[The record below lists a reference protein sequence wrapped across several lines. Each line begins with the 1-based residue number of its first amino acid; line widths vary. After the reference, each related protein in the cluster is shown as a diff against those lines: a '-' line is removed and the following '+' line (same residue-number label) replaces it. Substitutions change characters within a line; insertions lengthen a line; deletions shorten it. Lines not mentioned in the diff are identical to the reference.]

1 MDKDKQEGKLYEWK
15 KEIILAQLLSIETS
29 IEKLEKLN
37 KEGKKIFDDIIISF
51 YDIQCLNEEK
61 DDMLGL
67 FNSLDLKLCVKI
79 VIQNQKRLNQV
90 EQIHQKM
97 KKFMGMIEEN
107 FVNLQKVLDDCFGGD
122 TLNKKQQVLDYLL
135 LQYPNILSIQII
147 LNLLLVLVPQL
158 REDIQTK
165 QQLLEEIN
173 EFLQDNTTDQ
183 GLLQIDHE
191 SIKTFKYYIY
201 IWTFRPSVDETNE
214 KALNKALTAY
224 YQDFEPK

>member
-29 IEKLEKLN
+29 IEKIEKLN
-37 KEGKKIFDDIIISF
+37 KEGKKIFDDIIVSF
-51 YDIQCLNEEK
+51 YDIQCINEER

-97 KKFMGMIEEN
+97 KKFMGMMEEN
-107 FVNLQKVLDDCFGGD
+107 FANLQKVLDDCFGGD
-122 TLNKKQQVLDYLL
+122 ILSKKQQVLDYLL

-147 LNLLLVLVPQL
+147 LNLLLVLIPQL
-158 REDIQTK
+158 RDDISTK
-165 QQLLEEIN
+165 QQLLDEIN

-183 GLLQIDHE
+183 GLLQIDHD

-214 KALNKALTAY
+214 KGLNKALTAY

>member
-37 KEGKKIFDDIIISF
+37 KEGKKIFDDIIVSF
-51 YDIQCLNEEK
+51 HDIQCLNEEK

-67 FNSLDLKLCVKI
+67 FSSLDLKLCVKI

-122 TLNKKQQVLDYLL
+122 ILSKKQQVLNYLL

-158 REDIQTK
+158 REDIKTK
-165 QQLLEEIN
+165 QQLLDEIN

-183 GLLQIDHE
+183 GLLQIDQE
-191 SIKTFKYYIY
+191 SIKIFKYYIY

-214 KALNKALTAY
+214 KGLNKALTAY
-224 YQDFEPK
+224 YKDFEPK